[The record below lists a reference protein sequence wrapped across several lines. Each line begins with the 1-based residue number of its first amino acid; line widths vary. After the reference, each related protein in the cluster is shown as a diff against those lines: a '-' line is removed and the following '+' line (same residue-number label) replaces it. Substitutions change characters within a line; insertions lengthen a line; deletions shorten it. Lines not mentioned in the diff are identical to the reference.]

1 MVASLPVQLEYSQVK
16 GSIPALRQAD
26 LSRLDS
32 CARASAQAFARGAA
46 FQAPSL
52 VHRMATDETS
62 KDAIIAEVHR
72 YFLDE
77 TISAADAQRRIGS
90 MLQALNK
97 KGRDHVT
104 QNPRR

>member
-1 MVASLPVQLEYSQVK
+1 
-16 GSIPALRQAD
+16 
-26 LSRLDS
+26 
-32 CARASAQAFARGAA
+32 
-46 FQAPSL
+46 
-52 VHRMATDETS
+52 MATDETS

-77 TISAADAQRRIGS
+77 TISAAEAQRRIGM

-104 QNPRR
+104 QNPGR